1 MPDPDAVV
9 STNWQDRGVEYFN
22 KEVKGKDVTEQDK
35 RVGFVGASG
44 LMGHGLAK
52 NIALA
57 GYPLAYTVRNRVPE
71 SFDELGAVP
80 VADFAELGRSC
91 DVVVICVTSSAD
103 VTQVVEGLLT
113 EPKEGL
119 IIMDASTSEP
129 SVTQVLAKQAAA
141 KGVRFADIPLT
152 RGPAEAEA
160 GQVNVLVGADDELF
174 AEIEPI
180 IATFADNIYRCGGLG
195 AGHTIKLINNT
206 AFQAALT
213 ILAEGFAVA
222 VKAGVA
228 PEKLTEVLSG
238 GGFANGGTL
247 KIMDA
252 SLRGDFEGLRFQL
265 DNARKDVRYYG
276 RLAGD
281 LGIPT
286 VVGDGVH
293 EALKIASSLGF
304 GDDYCAA
311 LTKAQEKLTGQE
323 IKNSTVA

>member
-1 MPDPDAVV
+1 MAD
-9 STNWQDRGVEYFN
+9 
-22 KEVKGKDVTEQDK
+22 QDK

-52 NIALA
+52 NIAKS
-57 GYPLAYTVRNRVPE
+57 GYRLCYTVHNRVPE
-71 SFDELGAVP
+71 GLDELGAVR
-80 VADFAELGRSC
+80 VGDHAELGRTC
-91 DVVVICVTSSAD
+91 DVVVVCVTSSSDVESVVTALLAD
-103 VTQVVEGLLT
+103 
-113 EPKEGL
+113 PKPGL

-129 SVTQVLAKQAAA
+129 SVTRALAGRAAEKQ
-141 KGVRFADIPLT
+141 VRFADIPLT

-160 GQVNVLVGADDELF
+160 GTVNVLVGADDDLY

-180 IATFADNIYRCGGLG
+180 VTTFADNIYRCGGLG

-206 AFQAALT
+206 AFQAGLT

-222 VKAGVA
+222 VKSGVA

-247 KIMDA
+247 KIMEA
-252 SLRGDFEGLRFQL
+252 SLRGDYDVLRFQL

-286 VVGDGVH
+286 VVGDGIH

-304 GDDYCAA
+304 GGEYCGS
-311 LTKAQEKLTGQE
+311 LTKAQEKMTGLD
-323 IKNSTVA
+323 IKAS